1 MYTPGHNNGL
11 EFLFF
16 FRFVNISPVSLLFPS
31 DFVCVDD
38 SDWRDFLTN
47 VFVLSWRPLL
57 VKNERPAWIQ
67 SKILWAKKML
77 CVTDVTVFSSD
88 FLFDLHLFK
97 HQHTWLHE
105 SLPVID
111 EFNYPA
117 IWRQRFLFSSSSV
130 IFRKKLTATTTT
142 TTFINKYPSST
153 DHFLFAGCQVKTLP
167 IRFFTREKRK
177 KKIKTV
183 RNATIAAV
191 GFGFVSTI
199 RATCCCICTF

>member
-1 MYTPGHNNGL
+1 MCWRFRL
-11 EFLFF
+11 E
-16 FRFVNISPVSLLFPS
+16 RFSHECFHSLLTAIVGEEWASSVNTIEKFFELKKCYVWLTWP
-31 DFVCVDD
+31 F
-38 SDWRDFLTN
+38 FLPTSCLTYIYSNTN
-47 VFVLSWRPLL
+47 
-57 VKNERPAWIQ
+57 
-67 SKILWAKKML
+67 
-77 CVTDVTVFSSD
+77 T
-88 FLFDLHLFK
+88 
-97 HQHTWLHE
+97 HE

-142 TTFINKYPSST
+142 TFINKYPSST
-153 DHFLFAGCQVKTLP
+153 DHFLFAGCHYITQVKTLP

>member
-1 MYTPGHNNGL
+1 M
-11 EFLFF
+11 
-16 FRFVNISPVSLLFPS
+16 
-31 DFVCVDD
+31 VD
-38 SDWRDFLTN
+38 
-47 VFVLSWRPLL
+47 
-57 VKNERPAWIQ
+57 
-67 SKILWAKKML
+67 MG
-77 CVTDVTVFSSD
+77 
-88 FLFDLHLFK
+88 
-97 HQHTWLHE
+97 LHE

-183 RNATIAAV
+183 RNATIAVWGLALSRLYAPPAV
-191 GFGFVSTI
+191 AYALFNDF
-199 RATCCCICTF
+199 FPP